1 MADVLLINA
10 PARRPQKEP
19 IVVPPL
25 GLAYLAS
32 AAREAGHDVAIL
44 DAFAEGLSWEE
55 FERRVSARRYMGSTA
70 GGGGVT
76 QRGGRS
82 TRTGGGGGAT
92 VLDVIGFS
100 GMTPVIDAVERAIRV
115 CRPYARAIV
124 LGGPHATAC
133 RETVLEE
140 NPDLDYAFCGEGETA
155 FVEFLAAFDDNR
167 ITSEIPG
174 IVTREGSGP
183 PRERC
188 RDLDSIPFPARDL
201 LPNARYRYPLCGRAR
216 VTSMI
221 TSRGCPYQCV
231 FCDKS
236 VFGSRW
242 QARSA
247 ENVLAEVDE
256 VVAKYGVEAI
266 VFYDD
271 LFTLNRARLAAI
283 CEGLIERNRKIAWK
297 AEGRVDI
304 VDREILALMRRAGC
318 DAIAY
323 GVESANPAGLD
334 FIGKNTT
341 PEQAREAFR
350 LTREAG
356 IRTMGYFILG
366 IPTETYDDAL
376 RTIRFAIEL
385 RADYAQFSAL
395 SPLVG
400 SELHRLAKEKGWYAE
415 IAAHN
420 VSDKDR
426 LRPVVLSENWD
437 EEKLKAIVREAHRA
451 FYMRPSYMLRTLL
464 RARSPGDVARMAG
477 LGWNVAR
484 YLFRARRG

>member
-1 MADVLLINA
+1 
-10 PARRPQKEP
+10 
-19 IVVPPL
+19 
-25 GLAYLAS
+25 
-32 AAREAGHDVAIL
+32 
-44 DAFAEGLSWEE
+44 
-55 FERRVSARRYMGSTA
+55 
-70 GGGGVT
+70 
-76 QRGGRS
+76 
-82 TRTGGGGGAT
+82 
-92 VLDVIGFS
+92 
-100 GMTPVIDAVERAIRV
+100 
-115 CRPYARAIV
+115 
-124 LGGPHATAC
+124 
-133 RETVLEE
+133 
-140 NPDLDYAFCGEGETA
+140 
-155 FVEFLAAFDDNR
+155 
-167 ITSEIPG
+167 
-174 IVTREGSGP
+174 
-183 PRERC
+183 
-188 RDLDSIPFPARDL
+188 
-201 LPNARYRYPLCGRAR
+201 
-216 VTSMI
+216 
-221 TSRGCPYQCV
+221 
-231 FCDKS
+231 
-236 VFGSRW
+236 
-242 QARSA
+242 
-247 ENVLAEVDE
+247 
-256 VVAKYGVEAI
+256 
-266 VFYDD
+266 
-271 LFTLNRARLAAI
+271 
-283 CEGLIERNRKIAWK
+283 
-297 AEGRVDI
+297 
-304 VDREILALMRRAGC
+304 MRRAGC